1 MFLIPPSK
9 IVVLAILEPPKLFFL
24 MVRVECVSCTWALQ
38 AEHSGHYFWHYFPFS
53 PFSLVFTFLPEG
65 VVLGF

>member
-24 MVRVECVSCTWALQ
+24 MVRAECVSCTWALQ
-38 AEHSGHYFWHYFPFS
+38 AEHSGHYFWHYF
-53 PFSLVFTFLPEG
+53 VFFLPG
-65 VVLGF
+65 HILFSQKGLT